1 MNIEKQKKIALAI
14 MEQDFKEHAGKEKH
28 AQKIMGLA
36 HKAGV
41 PYKVA
46 VTFVELS
53 PKRDDVAFA
62 IVQQMFLGQTMG
74 PNFVQK
80 IIDLAKKAGFS
91 YQDAR
96 DFSDSIISAKIAET
110 MRAM

>member
-1 MNIEKQKKIALAI
+1 
-14 MEQDFKEHAGKEKH
+14 
-28 AQKIMGLA
+28 
-36 HKAGV
+36 
-41 PYKVA
+41 
-46 VTFVELS
+46 
-53 PKRDDVAFA
+53 
-62 IVQQMFLGQTMG
+62 MFLGQTMG

>member
-1 MNIEKQKKIALAI
+1 MDIERQKKIASAI
-14 MEQDFKEHAGKEKH
+14 MEQEFA
-28 AQKIMGLA
+28 AQGHKPEYLLRILELA
-36 HKAGV
+36 RKAGV
-41 PYKVA
+41 PHQVA
-46 VTFVELS
+46 LDFVELS